1 MEVDPE
7 PEPEGV
13 RAGGWEPEPEGA
25 REPQPLVWTKW
36 GASFSIGGLP
46 GDELDPSVVKVDEYK
61 GTRSALA
68 LPGAPMTH
76 GVHYADFHILCAN
89 TFKRSPTVPRVGVAQ
104 ADHDAAGM
112 WAASDLPLGWGW
124 TYSGVVWHDGLDW
137 GEPLGEAYTWGA
149 GDVLRLRLDMDA
161 GVLAGGKNGG
171 PLTVLASGLKG
182 HEFGRDAREQELRC
196 ELCWS
201 VDMEAPGCA
210 IRIERGE
217 KRSDDSVPDQ
227 LNEGNHMP
235 PDWEEDK

>member
-1 MEVDPE
+1 MKVWQFMTSSTE
-7 PEPEGV
+7 
-13 RAGGWEPEPEGA
+13 
-25 REPQPLVWTKW
+25 LV
-36 GASFSIGGLP
+36 
-46 GDELDPSVVKVDEYK
+46 LDKPFVKSCIV
-61 GTRSALA
+61 
-68 LPGAPMTH
+68 
-76 GVHYADFHILCAN
+76 
-89 TFKRSPTVPRVGVAQ
+89 
-104 ADHDAAGM
+104 
-112 WAASDLPLGWGW
+112 
-124 TYSGVVWHDGLDW
+124 
-137 GEPLGEAYTWGA
+137 
-149 GDVLRLRLDMDA
+149 
-161 GVLAGGKNGG
+161 GGKNGG